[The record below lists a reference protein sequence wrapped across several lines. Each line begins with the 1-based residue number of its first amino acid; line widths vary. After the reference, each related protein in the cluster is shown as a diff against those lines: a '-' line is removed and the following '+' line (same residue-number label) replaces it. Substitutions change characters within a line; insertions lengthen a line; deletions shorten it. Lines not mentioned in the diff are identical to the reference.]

1 MSNDTPV
8 SIIKKSRNRSISWLS
23 DSLRHMKRDRQLLIL
38 LIPCIV
44 FYIVFRY
51 GPIYG
56 VTIAFKKFN
65 VFAGILNSPW
75 VGFKYFEQFFSN
87 QEFGVLFKNTL
98 LLGAFNLLWSFP
110 FPIILAVLLNELKSN
125 RFKKWV
131 QAISNLPSFLS
142 VVIVCSMVINFLS
155 PNDGLINQMI
165 SALGFE
171 KQYFLSKP
179 EWFRT
184 IYISSGIWAG
194 MGYGSIVYLAAISG
208 VDPALYEAAEID
220 GCGRFRRIWSIT
232 IPTITPTIVTMFILS
247 SGSIFDVGYE
257 KVLLLYMPTT
267 YSIADVFS
275 TYVYRKGLI
284 DMNYSYAA
292 AAGLFQ
298 SVISLITIL
307 TTNYLSKKVSEKSL
321 F

>member
-1 MSNDTPV
+1 MSIDTPV

-23 DSLRHMKRDRQLLIL
+23 DGFRHMKRDRQLLIL

-56 VTIAFKKFN
+56 VTIAFKKFS
-65 VFAGILNSPW
+65 VFTGIINSPW

-98 LLGAFNLLWSFP
+98 LLGAFSLLWSFP

-208 VDPALYEAAEID
+208 VDPSLYEAAVID
-220 GCGRFRRIWSIT
+220 GCSRFRLIWNIT
-232 IPTITPTIVTMFILS
+232 IPSIIPTIVTMFILS
-247 SGSIFDVGYE
+247 SGSIFNVGYE

-267 YSIADVFS
+267 YSVADVFS